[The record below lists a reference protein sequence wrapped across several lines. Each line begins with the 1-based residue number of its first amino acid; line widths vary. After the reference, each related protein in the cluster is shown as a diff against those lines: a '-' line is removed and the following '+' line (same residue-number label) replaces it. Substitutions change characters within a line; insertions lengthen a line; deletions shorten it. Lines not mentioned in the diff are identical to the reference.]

1 MASEGQDSSLSL
13 QGLFASLR
21 STSNSRTT
29 SVSRP
34 APQPIEET
42 SAQDTRHPH
51 PFHPSTAANSS
62 PQPQSTSIP
71 STLPSS
77 ATTTNPRNFNTNA
90 TMSKSPAFA
99 PDPANTERTA
109 NLLNLLKF
117 GPSTTSSQTTPQ
129 QPKPSR
135 PAYGGLDVHSVHGR
149 GISASDLVGSFM
161 GKSTTPLSRENA
173 KPPSSASH
181 QDALLKLLNRSTS
194 QAATPQQSPKPS
206 RTQDE
211 GADSKNLSQGPAAT
225 PLKKQTSQTSDG
237 ASRASRKESPI
248 RYFGTSEAQPTPFE
262 PQHIPKLETTP
273 KKEPLFTYVNP
284 FEQLAAS
291 SPRPAK
297 DTTPLGDNHK
307 RKNKDS
313 SSEPTTSRRKVT
325 PAGHEILQSIE
336 SPGPTP
342 LDDGRTPVEALMGI
356 GAPTKDAETV
366 AEALNEVGSKVDK
379 EAEKALAKAEARAD
393 ELEKAA
399 DAKKEELEHAQKAT
413 LDAAAERV
421 QEFASEVKTELDKEE
436 NEGVL
441 EETLS
446 APVANALKDI
456 IDEAAQNNTA
466 EAWESD
472 KEDERQAQGTPEG
485 NRAVHVQ
492 QFPLKPFVS
501 IEIKASAPPTL
512 TIRDDTITHIARFR
526 KEFDQI
532 DRTLTSATND
542 FIVYASPKASG
553 LRIIRQDDGVAKQVF
568 TDHHDRIF
576 NVSLNTLPSPGDKLQ
591 TVLATGVS
599 GSVYWATISRP
610 DTVVFDGD
618 MVKEGIA
625 FPPTAA
631 QAENVSGGQLKTRA
645 KKSSRHP
652 HFFAIGRGKAIH
664 IIFPYHAVTSE
675 HLLGGNTIGHGNIVD
690 TDNYLQER
698 NIRIATG
705 KAGKDFAFS
714 EDDTVILSLDKAG
727 TLKFW
732 DVVDLVD
739 EANGRASKIAP
750 IELKT
755 AMLTFATAN
764 STEKAWPTSVMFADK
779 LRPYTKGIAQRYILV
794 GMKQNHTLQLWDLCL
809 LKTVQEL
816 NFPHDKETDA
826 ICSIAYHPSSGIVVV
841 GHPTRNSI
849 YFIHLSAPKYNLPS
863 MSQAKFIHRL
873 ADKDSTLPRPEAT
886 AIMSGLREYSF
897 ASIGQIRSLDL
908 VSIDE
913 SKRIDVEGEEDPPL
927 FELYVMHSRG
937 VTSLSVNKAD
947 LGWSKESKVLHPV
960 DAEAKKSI
968 VVKELREPSQAVTSE
983 QSSFNG
989 DQTAATST
997 PKSKTKPTGRTGRT
1011 PQRKTRNTG
1020 SEEQVIVD
1028 PSSNAE
1034 RIDEEAPAT
1043 TNGTSQKAE
1052 KKKKKRDAASSV
1064 PAVANTVEPA
1074 SKGDQDVADPP
1085 PAANSDTQKVEEKTQ
1100 PTPKPTIQ
1108 DEAQTGRSTQ
1118 PMANG
1123 ESTRFGISGDFLGK
1137 ELEKIEHGV
1146 SAEFKRVFAHELE
1159 TLYRRID
1166 DDKRAQS
1173 AAGAAKQDA
1182 ILRLVSATLRENVQ
1196 QSLSEIIQ
1204 TNIQEAVIPAV
1215 NDIAST
1221 AVSTSLDRR
1230 LPEIVT
1236 QQLHVTMPPLLKL
1249 ALPEAISRGVQ
1260 SPEVLRLLS
1269 EQLTGKLTSH
1279 VEREFSTALHKTIM
1293 PAFQNLTVNLAQ
1305 KVSNEAE
1312 VRIQAHLQ
1320 RAESQHR
1327 QDSVKIDQ
1335 LTELVRGLSETV
1347 HAMAGAQS
1355 EFQQEILKLQQQV
1368 MQERR
1373 TNSGDTDTSHQSS
1386 VQKSP
1391 EQEVIDS
1398 VAELIDSSNYEEGIV
1413 QWIQSDYQKEVFDGC
1428 LASHQPDFLHE
1439 LSPLLNLSISVAVT
1453 SSLDTMLSERL
1464 TWFEAVF
1471 ATLNPGDPELKDVG
1485 ARIMEVLRERL
1496 ESGFMQ
1502 ISVANP
1508 SEPALRRIPT
1518 LAHH

>member
-1 MASEGQDSSLSL
+1 MT
-13 QGLFASLR
+13 R
-21 STSNSRTT
+21 S
-29 SVSRP
+29 P
-34 APQPIEET
+34 P
-42 SAQDTRHPH
+42 SA
-51 PFHPSTAANSS
+51 A
-62 PQPQSTSIP
+62 
-71 STLPSS
+71 
-77 ATTTNPRNFNTNA
+77 
-90 TMSKSPAFA
+90 
-99 PDPANTERTA
+99 DPASTERTA

-117 GPSTTSSQTTPQ
+117 GPSTTSSLATPQ
-129 QPKPSR
+129 QQKPTR
-135 PAYGGLDVHSVHGR
+135 PAYGGPDVHSVHGR
-149 GISASDLVGSFM
+149 GISASDLIGSFM
-161 GKSTTPLSRENA
+161 GKTPTPLSRENA
-173 KPPSSASH
+173 KPPASASH
-181 QDALLKLLNRSTS
+181 QDALLKLLNRSAS
-194 QAATPQQSPKPS
+194 QAETPRQSPKSSWAQDEEAASKTFLQGVAATPV
-206 RTQDE
+206 
-211 GADSKNLSQGPAAT
+211 N
-225 PLKKQTSQTSDG
+225 KQTSQTPDT
-237 ASRASRKESPI
+237 ASRAARKESPI

-297 DTTPLGDNHK
+297 ATTPLGDNHK
-307 RKNKDS
+307 RKIKDS
-313 SSEPTTSRRKVT
+313 TSEPITSRRKVT

-342 LDDGRTPVEALMGI
+342 LDDGRTQVEALMGI

-393 ELEKAA
+393 DMEKAA
-399 DAKKEELEHAQKAT
+399 DAKKEELELAQKAT

-441 EETLS
+441 EETLP
-446 APVANALKDI
+446 APVAHALKDI

-472 KEDERQAQGTPEG
+472 KEDERQAQETPEG
-485 NRAVHVQ
+485 NRTVHVQ

-501 IEIKASAPPTL
+501 IEIKASEPPTL
-512 TIRDDTITHIARFR
+512 TVGDDTITHIARFR

-532 DRTLTSATND
+532 DRTLTSATHD

-553 LRIIRQDDGVAKQVF
+553 LRIIRQDDGEAKQVF
-568 TDHHDRIF
+568 TDHRDRIF
-576 NVSLNTLPSPGDKLQ
+576 HVSLNTLPSPGEKLQ

-599 GSVYWATISRP
+599 GSVYWATISKP
-610 DTVVFDGD
+610 DASVFDGD
-618 MVKEGIA
+618 LVKEGLAI
-625 FPPTAA
+625 PPTAA

-652 HFFAIGRGKAIH
+652 QFFAIGRGKAIH
-664 IIFPYHAVTSE
+664 IIFPYHAITSE
-675 HLLGGNTIGHGNIVD
+675 HLLGGNEIGQGNILD

-705 KAGKDFAFS
+705 KAGKDFTFS

-727 TLKFW
+727 RLKFW

-750 IELKT
+750 IELKSD
-755 AMLTFATAN
+755 MLTFATAT

-779 LRPYTKGIAQRYILV
+779 LRPYTKGIAQRYVLV
-794 GMKQNHTLQLWDLCL
+794 GMRQNHTLQLWDLCL

-816 NFPHDKETDA
+816 NFPHDSETDA
-826 ICSIAYHPSSGIVVV
+826 ICSIAYHPSSGIIVV

-897 ASIGQIRSLDL
+897 ATIGLIRSLDL
-908 VSIDE
+908 VPIDE
-913 SKRIDVEGEEDPPL
+913 SKRMDVEGEDPPL
-927 FELYVMHSRG
+927 FELYVMHSKG

-947 LGWSKESKVLHPV
+947 LGWSKESKVLHPI
-960 DAEAKKSI
+960 DAEAEKYI
-968 VVKELREPSQAVTSE
+968 IVKELREPSQAAISE
-983 QSSFNG
+983 QSSLNG
-989 DQTAATST
+989 DHMAATST
-997 PKSKTKPTGRTGRT
+997 PKSKTKSTSRTGRT
-1011 PQRKTRNTG
+1011 PQRKVRNPR
-1020 SEEQVIVD
+1020 SEEQVTVD
-1028 PSSNAE
+1028 PSSNVE
-1034 RIDEEAPAT
+1034 RIDEEAPAA
-1043 TNGTSQKAE
+1043 TNGRLEKAE
-1052 KKKKKRDAASSV
+1052 KKKKKQDAAAIT
-1064 PAVANTVEPA
+1064 PAAAVTVEPM
-1074 SKGDQDVADPP
+1074 SKGDKSTADLATAPESK
-1085 PAANSDTQKVEEKTQ
+1085 AQNEEDKIQ
-1100 PTPKPTIQ
+1100 PTSKLATD
-1108 DEAQTGRSTQ
+1108 DEAQTDRSTQ

-1123 ESTRFGISGDFLGK
+1123 DSTRLGISGDFLGK

-1146 SAEFKRVFAHELE
+1146 SAEFKRVFAQELE

-1166 DDKRAQS
+1166 DDKRVQS

-1182 ILRLVSATLRENVQ
+1182 MLRLVSATLGENVEK
-1196 QSLSEIIQ
+1196 SLSRMIQ
-1204 TNIQEAVIPAV
+1204 TNIQQAVIPAV
-1215 NDIAST
+1215 VDMAST
-1221 AVSTSLDRR
+1221 SVSTTLDRR

-1236 QQLHVTMPPLLKL
+1236 QQLHLTIPPLLKL
-1249 ALPEAISRGVQ
+1249 ALPEAISSGVQ

-1279 VEREFSTALHKTIM
+1279 VDREFSTALQKTIM
-1293 PAFQNLTVNLAQ
+1293 PAFQNLTVNVAQ
-1305 KVSNEAE
+1305 KVSKEAE
-1312 VRIQAHLQ
+1312 VRMQAHLQ
-1320 RAESQHR
+1320 HAESQHR

-1368 MQERR
+1368 MQDRR
-1373 TNSGDTDTSHQSS
+1373 TTSGDTGTTHQSNA
-1386 VQKSP
+1386 QKSP
-1391 EQEVIDS
+1391 EQEAIDS
-1398 VAELIDSSNYEEGIV
+1398 VAGLIDTSKYEEGI
-1413 QWIQSDYQKEVFDGC
+1413 IQKEIFDGC
-1428 LASHQPDFLHE
+1428 LASHEPDFLHE

-1453 SSLDTMLSERL
+1453 SSLDTTLSERL

-1508 SEPALRRIPT
+1508 NEPALRRIPS
-1518 LAHH
+1518 LAHHVREFSKHFPARGSR